1 MAPSAR
7 PAAPPS
13 RPETVLATTLYLM
26 TAYLR
31 NPCPGV
37 AAVVH
42 RHLECLAAHP
52 TADPVL
58 RNLADDIG
66 EDWARISA
74 IGSGPSRQ
82 ATYGPPRH
90 SVATRRQVSMLVP
103 T

>member
-7 PAAPPS
+7 PATPPS

-31 NPCPGV
+31 NPCPSV

-42 RHLECLAAHP
+42 RHLECLATHP

-58 RNLADDIG
+58 RNLAGDIG
-66 EDWARISA
+66 ADWARISTV
-74 IGSGPSRQ
+74 GSGPARRT
-82 ATYGPPRH
+82 TYGPPH
-90 SVATRRQVSMLVP
+90 HAVATRHPISMLVP
-103 T
+103 A